1 MTRKF
6 IAKPWKLHKIGFE
19 LFTFETSAAP
29 RAEKKCAPSQWK
41 RRNTGRNCFWWRTVM
56 RRLDMPPRRDLS
68 PTKCWM
74 QCERRLRQTPS
85 LEKSLICRMKG
96 DCNVE

>member
-1 MTRKF
+1 MIRKS
-6 IAKPWKLHKIGFE
+6 IAKRCKLHEIGFE
-19 LFTFETSAAP
+19 PFTFETSAET
-29 RAEKKCAPSQWK
+29 RAEKKCAPFQSK
-41 RRNTGRNCFWWRTVM
+41 RRNTARNCFWWRTVM

-68 PTKCWM
+68 RTKCWM